1 MLSFKEL
8 QEKKSK
14 IKINPKKEDVM
25 EGSCGSYSKGGE
37 VKKNHGEDCDC
48 QKCEKKR
55 RKEDLGDE
63 KTVSTEELAYD
74 SQEKVSEEG
83 NQEIAETE
91 IKNLLTFDE
100 LQYAKTLNEEQLQEF
115 LKGLFGGGKPTSSSS
130 GQMPNHS
137 GLASKLGQRRQMLNK
152 AMGKTD
158 TKVLGFSKGGK
169 VKKEEV
175 EELEETKLGDTAYA
189 RARDAGAQRRRTKE
203 YKQGLNRST
212 TRKEKGMYRLAT
224 AQRRTDA
231 DLERQKTTYDT
242 GAHKGDYDR
251 AKRAKEYKKEEVEQ
265 INEIGGIMKAMKAA
279 GGGSGGMARMGQ
291 SGNPMSGSSSGGS
304 TSTPGGGT
312 GGASSAPMNASMAAL
327 KLSKGGKV
335 KKKSYKESLEIFEKK
350 KELSIDDQMKISREY
365 NRKSPEEKKAA
376 NKKAVAGIPKGK
388 PKKDTRTD
396 AQKMTDAT
404 GPRPGSRYRGD

>member
-1 MLSFKEL
+1 MLSFNEL
-8 QEKKSK
+8 QEKKSR

-74 SQEKVSEEG
+74 SQEEVSEEG

-115 LKGLFGGGKPTSSSS
+115 LKGLFGGGAKPTSSSS

-137 GLASKLGQRRQMLNK
+137 GLASRLGQRRQMLNK

-175 EELEETKLGDTAYA
+175 EPLDE
-189 RARDAGAQRRRTKE
+189 
-203 YKQGLNRST
+203 
-212 TRKEKGMYRLAT
+212 M
-224 AQRRTDA
+224 
-231 DLERQKTTYDT
+231 
-242 GAHKGDYDR
+242 
-251 AKRAKEYKKEEVEQ
+251 
-265 INEIGGIMKAMKAA
+265 GGIMKAMKAA
-279 GGGSGGMARMGQ
+279 GGGMPSARMGQ
-291 SGNPMSGSSSGGS
+291 SGNPMSGSSGISRSGS
-304 TSTPGGGT
+304 AGGMS
-312 GGASSAPMNASMAAL
+312 GAPNASMAAL

>member
-115 LKGLFGGGKPTSSSS
+115 LKGLLGGGSKPTSSSS
-130 GQMPNHS
+130 GQMPNHA
-137 GLASKLGQRRQMLNK
+137 GLASRLGQRRQMMNK

-175 EELEETKLGDTAYA
+175 ENVEELYKGKHGQSEKEYADSRSQGGKMISGDSKRSGAEYTHGRRVKAANPGMQPDVGGKTKPKSQGKM
-189 RARDAGAQRRRTKE
+189 DAG
-203 YKQGLNRST
+203 
-212 TRKEKGMYRLAT
+212 TR
-224 AQRRTDA
+224 A
-231 DLERQKTTYDT
+231 DLKYRK
-242 GAHKGDYDR
+242 ANL
-251 AKRAKEYKKEEVEQ
+251 KKEEVEQ
-265 INEIGGIMKAMKAA
+265 VNEMGGI
-279 GGGSGGMARMGQ
+279 SGGISR
-291 SGNPMSGSSSGGS
+291 SGSAGRMSA
-304 TSTPGGGT
+304 
-312 GGASSAPMNASMAAL
+312 GAPNASMAAL

>member
-1 MLSFKEL
+1 MLSFNEL

-115 LKGLFGGGKPTSSSS
+115 LKGLLGGGSKPTSSSS
-130 GQMPNHS
+130 GQMPSHA
-137 GLASKLGQRRQMLNK
+137 GLASRLGQRRQMLNK

-175 EELEETKLGDTAYA
+175 EQVNEMGGMISALKKATGGMSRNQGSRSMAG
-189 RARDAGAQRRRTKE
+189 RAGA
-203 YKQGLNRST
+203 GGM
-212 TRKEKGMYRLAT
+212 TRPSP
-224 AQRRTDA
+224 
-231 DLERQKTTYDT
+231 
-242 GAHKGDYDR
+242 
-251 AKRAKEYKKEEVEQ
+251 
-265 INEIGGIMKAMKAA
+265 A
-279 GGGSGGMARMGQ
+279 GGMGGL
-291 SGNPMSGSSSGGS
+291 S

-327 KLSKGGKV
+327 RLSKGGKV

-350 KELSIDDQMKISREY
+350 KELSIDDQMKISREA
-365 NRKSPEEKKAA
+365 NAKRKPYKDGDHQRARAAQLKAA
-376 NKKAVAGIPKGK
+376 AKNA
-388 PKKDTRTD
+388 KKDTRTD

>member
-1 MLSFKEL
+1 MLSFNEL

-14 IKINPKKEDVM
+14 IKINPKKDDVM

-115 LKGLFGGGKPTSSSS
+115 LKGLLGGGSKPTSSSS

-152 AMGKTD
+152 AMGKPD
-158 TKVLGFSKGGK
+158 NKVLGF
-169 VKKEEV
+169 
-175 EELEETKLGDTAYA
+175 
-189 RARDAGAQRRRTKE
+189 
-203 YKQGLNRST
+203 
-212 TRKEKGMYRLAT
+212 
-224 AQRRTDA
+224 
-231 DLERQKTTYDT
+231 
-242 GAHKGDYDR
+242 
-251 AKRAKEYKKEEVEQ
+251 
-265 INEIGGIMKAMKAA
+265 
-279 GGGSGGMARMGQ
+279 
-291 SGNPMSGSSSGGS
+291 
-304 TSTPGGGT
+304 
-312 GGASSAPMNASMAAL
+312 
-327 KLSKGGKV
+327 SKGGKV
-335 KKKSYKESLEIFEKK
+335 KKKSYKESLEIFGER
-350 KELSIDDQMKISREY
+350 KELSIDDQMRISREAAAK
-365 NRKSPEEKKAA
+365 RKPYQPGDREKQRAA
-376 NKKAVAGIPKGK
+376 QMRNAAKNA
-388 PKKDTRTD
+388 KKDTRTD
-396 AQKMTDAT
+396 AEKMTDAT

>member
-1 MLSFKEL
+1 MLSFNEL

-74 SQEKVSEEG
+74 SQEEISEEG

-91 IKNLLTFDE
+91 IKTLLTFDE
-100 LQYAKTLNEEQLQEF
+100 LQYAKTLNEEQLLEF
-115 LKGLFGGGKPTSSSS
+115 LKGLLGGGSKPASSSS
-130 GQMPNHS
+130 GQMPSHA
-137 GLASKLGQRRQMLNK
+137 GLASKLGQRRQMMNK

-175 EELEETKLGDTAYA
+175 EQVDEM
-189 RARDAGAQRRRTKE
+189 
-203 YKQGLNRST
+203 S
-212 TRKEKGMYRLAT
+212 
-224 AQRRTDA
+224 
-231 DLERQKTTYDT
+231 
-242 GAHKGDYDR
+242 
-251 AKRAKEYKKEEVEQ
+251 
-265 INEIGGIMKAMKAA
+265 GIMKAMKAA
-279 GGGSGGMARMGQ
+279 TGGGKPSGGMARMGQ
-291 SGNPMSGSSSGGS
+291 SGNPMSGSSSS
-304 TSTPGGGT
+304 LPTSTPGGGT
-312 GGASSAPMNASMAAL
+312 GGASGPPNASMAAL
-327 KLSKGGKV
+327 KFSKGGKV
-335 KKKSYKESLEIFEKK
+335 KKKSYKESLEIFEKR
-350 KELSIDDQMKISREY
+350 KELSIEDQMRISREA
-365 NRKSPEEKKAA
+365 NAKRKPYKDGDHQRARARQMKNSKA
-376 NKKAVAGIPKGK
+376 P
-388 PKKDTRTD
+388 KDTRSD

>member
-1 MLSFKEL
+1 MLSFNEL
-8 QEKKSK
+8 QEKKSR

-48 QKCEKKR
+48 TKCDKKR

-74 SQEKVSEEG
+74 SQEEVSEEG

-115 LKGLFGGGKPTSSSS
+115 LKGLFGGGSKPTSSSS
-130 GQMPNHS
+130 GQMPNHG
-137 GLASKLGQRRQMLNK
+137 GLASRLGQRRQMLNK

-175 EELEETKLGDTAYA
+175 E
-189 RARDAGAQRRRTKE
+189 Q
-203 YKQGLNRST
+203 
-212 TRKEKGMYRLAT
+212 
-224 AQRRTDA
+224 
-231 DLERQKTTYDT
+231 
-242 GAHKGDYDR
+242 
-251 AKRAKEYKKEEVEQ
+251 V
-265 INEIGGIMKAMKAA
+265 NEMGGIMKAMKAA
-279 GGGSGGMARMGQ
+279 GGGMPSARMGQ
-291 SGNPMSGSSSGGS
+291 SGNPMSGSSGISRSGS
-304 TSTPGGGT
+304 AGGMS
-312 GGASSAPMNASMAAL
+312 GAPNASMAAL

-376 NKKAVAGIPKGK
+376 NKKAMGNVKKVA

>member
-1 MLSFKEL
+1 MLSFNQL
-8 QEKKSK
+8 QEKKTK

-48 QKCEKKR
+48 TKCDKKR

-63 KTVSTEELAYD
+63 KTVSTEALAYD
-74 SQEKVSEEG
+74 SQEEVSEEG

-91 IKNLLTFDE
+91 TKTLLTFEE

-115 LKGLFGGGKPTSSSS
+115 LKGLFGGGGNKVPSTANSPTKHNPG
-130 GQMPNHS
+130 GQMPSHV
-137 GLASKLGQRRQMLNK
+137 GLAGKLGQRRQMMNQLL
-152 AMGKTD
+152 GQPD
-158 TKVLGFSKGGK
+158 QKVLGFSKGGK
-169 VKKEEV
+169 VKKKV
-175 EELEETKLGDTAYA
+175 
-189 RARDAGAQRRRTKE
+189 
-203 YKQGLNRST
+203 
-212 TRKEKGMYRLAT
+212 
-224 AQRRTDA
+224 
-231 DLERQKTTYDT
+231 
-242 GAHKGDYDR
+242 
-251 AKRAKEYKKEEVEQ
+251 KKEEVELV
-265 INEIGGIMKAMKAA
+265 NEMPLPGA
-279 GGGSGGMARMGQ
+279 GKQGANM
-291 SGNPMSGSSSGGS
+291 GSSSGGGARV
-304 TSTPGGGT
+304 GGSP
-312 GGASSAPMNASMAAL
+312 ANASTAAL
-327 KLSKGGKV
+327 ALGRSKGGLVK

-376 NKKAVAGIPKGK
+376 NKKAMGDIKKVA